1 MSISKIVK
9 VPCLRP
15 LALKSNFLQQF
26 EFSEHLEIS
35 GMPWKI
41 LKESK
46 VLLSNNFF
54 QTNLITENSLKIQA
68 VMKFHSL
75 MPGASKLGYFDICDT
90 LVPFLVFF
98 KL

>member
-9 VPCLRP
+9 LPCLRS

-41 LKESK
+41 LKES
-46 VLLSNNFF
+46 NFF